1 MTTIN
6 VQPVAASSS
15 AQPEPTEHFLPMED
29 GTELFYRAW
38 LPARPAQRALF
49 LFHRGHE
56 HSGRFCDVVRELSLE
71 NTAIFAWDARGHGRS
86 PGPRG
91 WAPSFATIV
100 TDVDWFVRSL
110 ARQHGIPLANVVV
123 LGHSVGAVA
132 VAAWVH
138 DYAPPIR
145 AMVLVTPAL
154 RVKLYVPLA
163 IPGLRLLQAVRGK
176 GKSFVKSYVR
186 STMLTHDPEE
196 ARRYDADPLIAHSIA
211 VNILLDLHDTSTRLL
226 ADAGAIRL
234 PTLLLT
240 AGKSDWVVRLDAQ
253 QTFFDRLSSP
263 MKRMQIFDGLHH
275 DILHEVDRR
284 KVLDAT
290 GDFLRELFER
300 PPPADSLVA
309 ADQAGP
315 TKAEYDRLRQPLPAL
330 SPKRWPFAV
339 QRLVLQ
345 TAGRLC
351 DGIRLGWDTGFD
363 SGQSLDYVYE
373 NRPRG
378 RLLIGR
384 WADRVYLN
392 SPGWRGIR
400 QRRENLRKQLL
411 AAIEELRASGQSLR
425 IMDIAAGCGRYVLET
440 VAELPPGT
448 VASILL
454 RDNTPANLDA
464 ARELAAKLG
473 IASVEFAQADA
484 FDEASLAAVDPPPN
498 VTIVSGL
505 YELFPENPPVL
516 ASLRGIAR
524 AMRNGGMLIYTGQ
537 PWHPQLEMIA
547 RVLTNRDGQPWIMRR
562 RTQAELDDLVRT
574 AGFEKVRQEID
585 EQGIFTV
592 SLARIGS
599 RS

>member
-1 MTTIN
+1 
-6 VQPVAASSS
+6 
-15 AQPEPTEHFLPMED
+15 
-29 GTELFYRAW
+29 
-38 LPARPAQRALF
+38 
-49 LFHRGHE
+49 
-56 HSGRFCDVVRELSLE
+56 
-71 NTAIFAWDARGHGRS
+71 
-86 PGPRG
+86 
-91 WAPSFATIV
+91 
-100 TDVDWFVRSL
+100 
-110 ARQHGIPLANVVV
+110 
-123 LGHSVGAVA
+123 
-132 VAAWVH
+132 
-138 DYAPPIR
+138 
-145 AMVLVTPAL
+145 
-154 RVKLYVPLA
+154 
-163 IPGLRLLQAVRGK
+163 
-176 GKSFVKSYVR
+176 
-186 STMLTHDPEE
+186 
-196 ARRYDADPLIAHSIA
+196 
-211 VNILLDLHDTSTRLL
+211 
-226 ADAGAIRL
+226 
-234 PTLLLT
+234 
-240 AGKSDWVVRLDAQ
+240 
-253 QTFFDRLSSP
+253 
-263 MKRMQIFDGLHH
+263 
-275 DILHEVDRR
+275 
-284 KVLDAT
+284 
-290 GDFLRELFER
+290 
-300 PPPADSLVA
+300 
-309 ADQAGP
+309 
-315 TKAEYDRLRQPLPAL
+315 
-330 SPKRWPFAV
+330 
-339 QRLVLQ
+339 
-345 TAGRLC
+345 
-351 DGIRLGWDTGFD
+351 
-363 SGQSLDYVYE
+363 
-373 NRPRG
+373 
-378 RLLIGR
+378 
-384 WADRVYLN
+384 LN